1 MLVSRFRV
9 LVGLLTVFLSTDR
22 MLLRFIML
30 TVIVVMRGLMV
41 VMGGGLVFGSRGVM
55 LIARS
60 VLLFLGHYK
69 LLTNDLRLDGLG
81 CFRQSRRESPAV
93 TSLSAIR
100 AKWPLIR
107 PRCPEV
113 QRSYLIRRL
122 VQENE
127 QNSRAGGMG
136 EN

>member
-30 TVIVVMRGLMV
+30 TVIVVMCGLMV
-41 VMGGGLVFGSRGVM
+41 VMGCGLVFGGRGVM

-69 LLTNDLRLDGLG
+69 LLTNDLRLDGARVLP
-81 CFRQSRRESPAV
+81 SES
-93 TSLSAIR
+93 T
-100 AKWPLIR
+100 
-107 PRCPEV
+107 
-113 QRSYLIRRL
+113 
-122 VQENE
+122 
-127 QNSRAGGMG
+127 
-136 EN
+136 